1 MNQAAVDPG
10 SAGSGTGGRGAEV
23 GPAAGVAMAGS
34 LIAVLFSIGLAG
46 GAAAQEVRDLTVEE
60 SVRLGLEHN
69 AGLRAAEADAAAAEA
84 VYEQARAGRLPAMRS
99 QASYTRLSD
108 NIPAVEFM
116 LPGLDSTFTVQA
128 VELDRV
134 HAEVSVEVPLL
145 TQLRL
150 RHESRAAEH
159 GMSAAELL
167 AEQERADVAF
177 AIRRA
182 YWTLYRA
189 TAVRAMTDAAIER
202 VETHLGEVRSRLA
215 EGAALNR
222 DLLSAQ
228 TRRSEVLLERVEAEN
243 AVRVARLELNR
254 LIGLPLDAPV
264 RATSEVEVAAPE
276 PAPTIPTP
284 AVVGERPEI
293 GALRE
298 QVGGLREEWR
308 AARATRYPDLDFLGR
323 WVYARP
329 NPYFFADQDAF
340 RSTWELMLSARWSI
354 WEGGRVRARAR
365 EARSRLEAAEA
376 RRAETRERVAV
387 DVARLRLEVERA
399 TEAMGVAAENVREA
413 EESYRVVRQQFA
425 EGVALSSDVLDAEE
439 ALRRANARRAEAL
452 ADYAIARAAVLNALG
467 RTW

>member
-10 SAGSGTGGRGAEV
+10 SAGSGTGGRGVEV
-23 GPAAGVAMAGS
+23 RPAAGVAMAGS
-34 LIAVLFSIGLAG
+34 LIAVLCSFGLAG
-46 GAAAQEVRDLTVEE
+46 GAAAQEDLTVEE

-84 VYEQARAGRLPAMRS
+84 VYEQARAGRLPALRS

-116 LPGLDSTFTVQA
+116 LPGLDSTLTVQA

-134 HAEVSVEVPLL
+134 HAEVSLEVPLL

-182 YWTLYRA
+182 YWALYRA

-202 VETHLGEVRSRLA
+202 VETHVGEVRSRLA

-222 DLLSAQ
+222 DLLSAR

-254 LIGLPLDAPV
+254 LIGLPLDTPV
-264 RATSEVEVAAPE
+264 RATSEVEVVAPE

-308 AARATRYPDLDFLGR
+308 AARATRYPDLDFIGR

-354 WEGGRVRARAR
+354 WEGGRVRARAS

-376 RRAETRERVAV
+376 RLAETRERVAV
-387 DVARLRLEVERA
+387 EVARLRLEVERA
-399 TEAMGVAAENVREA
+399 TEAMGVAAENVGEA

-439 ALRRANARRAEAL
+439 ALRRANARRAEAR

-467 RTW
+467 RAW